1 MMSLQLLFAIRIDPT
16 DPDLVAGLQG
26 LVVAANADAAAA
38 AAPALPAPPPP
49 QQPPAPRGRGPRWA
63 DSARSLP
70 PPISSL
76 RRRPALVRTRTADGR
91 LVITEDHGEGSGSGA
106 SGGRGGLICTRR
118 RERDGQGHLTM
129 SLV

>member
-1 MMSLQLLFAIRIDPT
+1 MMPPLLLLFAIRVNPA

-26 LVVAANADAAAA
+26 LIPANAGADAAP
-38 AAPALPAPPPP
+38 APALLAPPP
-49 QQPPAPRGRGPRWA
+49 QAPAPRARRPRWA

-76 RRRPALVRTRTADGR
+76 RRRQPALVRTRTADGR
-91 LVITEDHGEGSGSGA
+91 LVITEEHGEGSAGA

-129 SLV
+129 SLI